1 LIHVCYSHS
10 YKTQTKIIMILLVV
24 LTITFFSSIHTEKT
38 PGQVLDEK
46 FRVIEK
52 NYSVNAITQI
62 SLLEDLKKKYL
73 QLEQDIKVFKI
84 IHGACAPCTAVHGTS
99 EYCDCRNLEPKQDC
113 LEFYQ
118 AGVKVNGMY
127 KIIAEKFTSRY
138 AFCDQ
143 ISDGGGWTVFQR
155 RKDGSTDFYRNWQEY
170 KNGFGHLESELW
182 FGNENLHDLTKTANA
197 PKKSTLMINMKIN
210 EKKIWAKYNS
220 FEISN
225 EASKY
230 VLNVSGFSGN
240 TTDRFGPHNGMMFST
255 HDSDNDVWRNNC
267 ASAHKGG
274 WWYHDCHYSHLNGVY
289 GDRSCNGIT
298 WPSCSGYPTFT
309 TMKVRRNI

>member
-1 LIHVCYSHS
+1 
-10 YKTQTKIIMILLVV
+10 MILLVV

-62 SLLEDLKKKYL
+62 SLLKDLKKKYL

-84 IHGACAPCTAVHGTS
+84 IHGACAPCTSVRGTTD
-99 EYCDCRNLEPKQDC
+99 YCDCRNLEPKQDC

-118 AGVKVNGMY
+118 AGVKVDGMY
-127 KIIAEKFTSRY
+127 KIVAEKFTSRY

-143 ISDGGGWTVFQR
+143 TSDGGGWTVFQR
-155 RKDGSTDFYRNWQEY
+155 RKDGSTNFYRNWQEY

-182 FGNENLHDLTKTANA
+182 FGNENLHDLTKTENA
-197 PKKSTLMINMKIN
+197 PKKSTLMINIKKN
-210 EKKIWAKYNS
+210 GAKIWAKYNS

-225 EASKY
+225 ETSKY
-230 VLNVSGFSGN
+230 VLSVSGFSGN
-240 TTDRFGPHNGMMFST
+240 TSDQLRYHNGMMFST
-255 HDSDNDVWRNNC
+255 HDNDNDQSSQNS
-267 ASAHKGG
+267 ASTYNGG
-274 WWYHDCHYSHLNGVY
+274 WWFGDGYYSYLNGLY
-289 GDRSCNGIT
+289 GDRTCKGISWTSCNE
-298 WPSCSGYPTFT
+298 SPTFT
-309 TMKVRRNI
+309 KMKVRRNI